1 MTAATLKIAFVG
13 AGQVNFGGGEGPWNH
28 VKRLEHMV
36 IADNYAL
43 ECVGICDPM
52 LHVAE
57 SVLEVRRSN
66 PDVRLKKMWESTR
79 LFTNLVDMLDATTPH
94 CVFIGV
100 PPAYH
105 GCTQKPYN
113 IEIECATRGVHMFVE
128 KPISCHQISEVDAVN
143 DFVQAAVK
151 NNGLVVSVGYM
162 FRYSRAV
169 LRMKEI
175 IERYGPIKA
184 FNARYLCAYTPIDK
198 PVWWDVDRSG
208 GPIVEQGTHFCDL
221 ARFLGGDVDL
231 DTLQAM
237 SIKQTDKAGKLDHI
251 PERINEE
258 ALAPEKRVPRVTTAF
273 WKFKNGAIGSFMHGV
288 LMHELK
294 YETELEVWGDGYR
307 LQLIDPYG
315 KCQLGVRL
323 PHSEETVIEDF
334 GIDDPYYSEDLS
346 FMRAVKHAVE
356 NNDSSNSTND
366 SNNTRNP
373 HTSGILSSYED
384 SVGTYKLTWAIRT
397 KSEQNSA

>member
-1 MTAATLKIAFVG
+1 MATTIRLAFVG

-28 VKRLEHMV
+28 VKRLEAMNLNENGSFAIDV
-36 IADNYAL
+36 
-43 ECVGICDPM
+43 VGICDPF
-52 LHVAE
+52 VKQAE
-57 SVLEVRRSN
+57 TVLEVRRSN
-66 PDVRLKKMWESTR
+66 PDARLKKMWENTR
-79 LFTNLVDMLDATTPH
+79 CFANLTDMLDATNPH

-105 GCTQKPYN
+105 GATLKN
-113 IEIECATRGVHMFVE
+113 ADIEMQCARRGVHMFVE
-128 KPISCHQISEVDAVN
+128 KPLSCHPVSEVETVNAVVQDAVK
-143 DFVQAAVK
+143 Q
-151 NNGLVVSVGYM
+151 GLVVSVGYM
-162 FRYSRAV
+162 FRYSAAV
-169 LRMKEI
+169 LKMKELI
-175 IERYGPIKA
+175 DQYGPIRA

-231 DTLQAM
+231 DTLQAS

-251 PERINEE
+251 PANINEE

-288 LMHELK
+288 LLHELK

-307 LQLIDPYG
+307 MQLIDPYG

-323 PHSEETVIEDF
+323 PHSEETVIHEF
-334 GIDDPYYSEDLS
+334 AHDDPYYSEDLA

-356 NNDSSNSTND
+356 STSAATTTTTTHN
-366 SNNTRNP
+366 NP
-373 HTSGILSSYED
+373 HIARILSPYED
-384 SVGTYKLTWAIRT
+384 SVGTYQLTWAIRT
-397 KSEQNSA
+397 KSEQSK

>member
-1 MTAATLKIAFVG
+1 M
-13 AGQVNFGGGEGPWNH
+13 
-28 VKRLEHMV
+28 
-36 IADNYAL
+36 
-43 ECVGICDPM
+43 
-52 LHVAE
+52 
-57 SVLEVRRSN
+57 
-66 PDVRLKKMWESTR
+66 
-79 LFTNLVDMLDATTPH
+79 
-94 CVFIGV
+94 
-100 PPAYH
+100 
-105 GCTQKPYN
+105 KPSN
-113 IEIECATRGVHMFVE
+113 IEIECAARGVHMFIE
-128 KPISCHQISEVDAVN
+128 KPLSCHPVSEVDAVN
-143 DFVQAAVK
+143 VHVQEAVK
-151 NNGLVVSVGYM
+151 NGLVVSVGYM

-169 LRMKEI
+169 LKMKEI
-175 IERYGPIKA
+175 IQEHGDIKA

-237 SIKQTDKAGKLDHI
+237 SIKQTDKAGKLAHI

-323 PHSEETVIEDF
+323 PHSEETVIQDF
-334 GIDDPYYSEDLS
+334 GTDDPYYSEDIA
-346 FMRAVKHAVE
+346 FMRAVQHAVSHSPL
-356 NNDSSNSTND
+356 NDHID
-366 SNNTRNP
+366 SRNP
-373 HTSGILSSYED
+373 HTSGILSPYED